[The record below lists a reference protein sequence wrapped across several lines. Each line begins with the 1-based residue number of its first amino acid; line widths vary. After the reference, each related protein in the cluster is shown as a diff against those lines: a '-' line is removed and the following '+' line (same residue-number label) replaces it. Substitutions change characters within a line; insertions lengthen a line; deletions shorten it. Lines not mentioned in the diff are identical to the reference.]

1 MNERP
6 LISVIIPIY
15 NVEKYLSRCIDSVIN
30 QKYTNLEII
39 LVNDGSP
46 DNSLAICQ
54 EYKNK
59 DKRIIIVNKP
69 NGGLS
74 SARNEGLKLCTG
86 EYISFLDS
94 DDWLDI
100 EAFAKGMKYVL
111 QHNADIV
118 FWAVTKE
125 FQNRSQKIQNI
136 KTDKSAVLFEN
147 ESLNNLKRRMVG
159 LIDKELNEPTKTDA
173 YISAWGKIYRRE
185 IILEPKV
192 SFLDT
197 KIVGSEDVPFNIEVF
212 GKAKKVVYVN
222 ECLIHYWME
231 NENSLTKNHKN
242 TLFPRFKNLYQW
254 IKEYNQ
260 KQHDNELYDQA
271 VENRFAL
278 SLINNVMSISSFRN
292 TASVTTKIKD
302 INIILSDEMYSSSLN
317 NLQFNY
323 LPKQWKL
330 FFKLARLK
338 QGFILYLIAVLYF
351 KTKHNN

>member
-1 MNERP
+1 MNETP

-59 DKRIIIVNKP
+59 DKRIAVLNKP

-74 SARNEGLKLCTG
+74 SARNEGLNLCTG

-94 DDWLDI
+94 DDWLNI
-100 EAFAKGMKYVL
+100 EAFDKGMNSLLTY
-111 QHNADIV
+111 NADIV
-118 FWAVTKE
+118 FWSYTKE
-125 FQNRSQKIQNI
+125 FQNMSLKIDCI
-136 KTDKSAVLFEN
+136 KTDKNTILFEN
-147 ESLNNLKRRMVG
+147 KSLSILKRRMVG
-159 LIDKELNEPTKTDA
+159 LIDEELNEPTKTDA
-173 YISAWGKIYRRE
+173 YISAWGKIYKRE
-185 IILEPKV
+185 ILLNPLV
-192 SFLDT
+192 HFLDT
-197 KIVGSEDVPFNIEVF
+197 KIVGSEDVPFNIEAF

-222 ECLIHYWME
+222 EGLIHYWME

-254 IKEYNQ
+254 IIEYNQ
-260 KQHDNELYDQA
+260 KQDNNELYSRG

-292 TASVTTKIKD
+292 IAPIKTKVKN
-302 INIILSDEMYSSSLN
+302 INNILSDEMYGSSLK
-317 NLQFNY
+317 NLQFKY
-323 LPKQWKL
+323 LPKQWKV
-330 FFKLARLK
+330 FFKLAQLK
-338 QGFILYLIAVLYF
+338 QGLLLYLIAVLYF
-351 KTKHNN
+351 KTKK